1 MSFKN
6 KTSIVCCVLFLLF
19 SGGAVWASANIKQ
32 ADRKLGDFTA
42 KVDSHLKAIAVNSA
56 SSDIAS
62 LSLKPIVDSAG
73 PMVTRLIGGLAT
85 RGVDVE
91 LFLNTADGLPQF
103 LEEQGIAL
111 SFLAKDG
118 KRATVQIRSAADLSR
133 LSENESIREIRYLP
147 PTILRV
153 GAVTSRAPKAMRSD
167 LAASALGVDGSGQTI
182 GIISDSFAQTSIVR
196 DGNTV
201 PAQFD
206 AGILQGS
213 RQQDSGDLP
222 ALISILRDDVP
233 EGTDEGAAMGELI
246 HDAAPGAAMIFH
258 AAGRSR
264 AEMADAIDQ
273 LCANGRADIVVDD
286 ILFLNES
293 AYQDDVPALAASNCV
308 SKGIPYLT
316 AAGNDRDQAYRYV
329 YRDLVANIDEPG
341 LSRFPSGNDLHNW
354 SNSGEDAFLELRIPA
369 NSTVYAVLIWNQP
382 NSSINSANG
391 AQIDLDLYATRAES
405 VAALNPSSRHFYAR
419 SSDEQGTTGNPRGD
433 ASEVVILT
441 SGASPETFYLA
452 VEHFDGS
459 QGDIPQQSGVPLE
472 FRLLLTGDELVSV
485 EYDYNGPSVWG
496 HSTARGVASVAAV
509 PWWES
514 PEYRPEAYDTIE
526 IDPEPFSSRGGDI
539 TIQFDSNGQYA
550 PQTRSAPHFAAID
563 GNNNTVLGSSV
574 VPSEAGEPDNFLNFY
589 GTSAAAPNAAAVFAL
604 FKEAYAGVSPEQLI
618 ASVTNTAIDVKGFR
632 ASEGKDDV
640 TGSGLINAEA
650 AASYLASLIGADP
663 IPLATPA
670 STQATPSSRNGGG
683 GACFIATAA
692 YGSYLAPDVKI
703 LREFRDKVLLPYK
716 WGQAFVAVYY
726 RYSPPIADRIASS
739 DALRLATRISLSPL
753 VYGLKYPFVSMLLLA
768 SGLLVL
774 VRRRDAHKVKLQKV
788 AA

>member
-1 MSFKN
+1 M
-6 KTSIVCCVLFLLF
+6 
-19 SGGAVWASANIKQ
+19 ASSNIKH
-32 ADRKLGDFTA
+32 AERKLGGLAA
-42 KVDSHLKAIAVNSA
+42 KVDSHLQAIAVSYENSEI
-56 SSDIAS
+56 DS
-62 LSLKPIVDSAG
+62 LIVNSPVNNTV
-73 PMVTRLIGGLAT
+73 PMVTRISKRLTNTGI
-85 RGVDVE
+85 DVE
-91 LFLNTADGLPQF
+91 LFLNNADGLPQF
-103 LEEQGIAL
+103 LAEQGIGL
-111 SFLAKDG
+111 SFLSQDG
-118 KRATVQIRSAADLSR
+118 KRATVQIHSAADITL

-147 PTILRV
+147 PTVLRV

-201 PAQFD
+201 PAQFG

-233 EGTDEGAAMGELI
+233 DGTDEGAAMGELI

-273 LCANGRADIVVDD
+273 LCMNGRADIVVDD

-329 YRDLVANIDEPG
+329 YKDLMANVDEPG

-354 SNSGEDAFLELRIPA
+354 SSAGDDPFLELRIPA

-391 AQIDLDLYATRAES
+391 AQIDLDLYATTAES

-419 SSDEQGTTGNPRGD
+419 STDEQGTTGNPRGD

-452 VEHFDGS
+452 VEHFDGN
-459 QGDIPQQSGVPLE
+459 QDEIPQHSGVPLE

-485 EYDYNGPSVWG
+485 EYEYNGPSIWG
-496 HSTARGVASVAAV
+496 HSSAPGIASVAAV

-550 PQTRSAPHFAAID
+550 PQIRTTPHFAAID
-563 GNNNTVLGSSV
+563 GNNNTVLGSSI
-574 VPSEAGEPDNFLNFY
+574 VPSEDGEPDNFLNFY

-604 FKEAYAGVSPEQLI
+604 LKEAYIGVSPAQLI
-618 ASVTNTAIDVKGFR
+618 ESVTNTAIDVKGVR
-632 ASEGKDDV
+632 ANQGNDEV

-650 AASYLASLIGADP
+650 AASYLALQFGEEP
-663 IPLATPA
+663 ILTSVPA
-670 STQATPSSRNGGG
+670 SAQTTQSSRNGGG

-703 LREFRDKVLLPYK
+703 LREFRDKVLLPNE
-716 WGQAFVAVYY
+716 WGRAFVAAYY

-739 DALRLATRISLSPL
+739 QSLRVVTRIGLSPL
-753 VYGLKYPFVSMLLLA
+753 VYGLKYPFVAVLLLA

-774 VRRRDAHKVKLQKV
+774 VRRRHLYKAQQYRV
-788 AA
+788 AS